1 MQQPAADETD
11 ICQDDKFL
19 NAQVSLLQKAIA
31 QLSPQKRGVFELCKL
46 QKQTY
51 LQAAKELQISKH
63 TLLEFLFGAI
73 ASFKDYIR
81 QHHQH
86 AAKILYLSF

>member
-1 MQQPAADETD
+1 M
-11 ICQDDKFL
+11 

-31 QLSPQKRGVFELCKL
+31 QLSPQKRRVFELCKL

-63 TLLEFLFGAI
+63 TLKEFLSEAI
-73 ASFKDYIR
+73 APIR
-81 QHHQH
+81 V
-86 AAKILYLSF
+86 ATGATNTDC